1 MARKN
6 RPAAASPLSSQQ
18 ETLSTSGIK
27 LLGWGVFILASGLG
41 LLKWT
46 SADGGNAVSFAAP
59 ILILSAYTVIGRAAL
74 TTTTMQSPDAEAE
87 SSAVDAGYR
96 SELIL
101 GLVLFLLVFAVYVYN
116 MCPTMYARDSA
127 ELATAIRVLGIPHAP
142 GYPTYVLFGKIFD
155 ILPAGN
161 PAYRA
166 NLAAAFFAAT
176 AAGLCYWIVL
186 RLTRMRTAGLVA
198 GLVLAFSAAFWKQ
211 AVAAEVFSLAAMFLL
226 VQVLILLAWLERPR
240 AGLFW
245 LNSMIFGLSLGS
257 HQILLFQ
264 LPGAAYALWA
274 RRNKISNARA
284 WALSLTFFL
293 AGFAVH
299 LFLPIR
305 ASQSPLLNQGNPN
318 TLNRLVRTLTRAD
331 YGALKLS
338 AGKSG
343 GVENRFAHSLIM
355 AKHVAKQFT
364 PVGVLLACV
373 GLIGLFRARSSF
385 AVSLVFSLLS
395 FGPLFLWVAAMPV
408 DADTLALI
416 ERFYW
421 PSWCLISILVGVGV
435 ASSAASLFGGLP
447 SLKSSAF
454 ASACLLLPAWLGTNA
469 ASTFSQRQ
477 DFHAYDLLR
486 DVFVGLPRD
495 AIYLTTTDTV
505 THGSY
510 YLQFAEKKRH
520 DVIVVGETAYP
531 PRRNPELYNPAL
543 GPNPMAA
550 GMLAKVSDPVLAV
563 ILNGNVGRS
572 PIFVEGIAPGL
583 EDFVAP
589 VGLSHKI
596 VNGNLQAKV
605 KIVLDGLAVHALQ
618 AQRNGFRESSDP
630 FVRQIY
636 FNYYATRYN
645 SGILLNLAGYKELAT
660 RELAAAEQLK
670 AVSAPAHVYARLSD
684 AVSH

>member
-1 MARKN
+1 MARRN
-6 RPAAASPLSSQQ
+6 RPAAPVVVPAHPEELSAVGMKQ
-18 ETLSTSGIK
+18 LAWGAFMLAAGFC
-27 LLGWGVFILASGLG
+27 LLQ
-41 LLKWT
+41 WT
-46 SADGGNAVSFAAP
+46 STDGGNAASFAAP
-59 ILILSAYTVIGRAAL
+59 ILVLSAYAVIGHAAL
-74 TTTTMQSPDAEAE
+74 MTTATQTAEPTAE
-87 SSAVDAGYR
+87 DEHHN
-96 SELIL
+96 SEVVT
-101 GLVLFLLVFAVYVYN
+101 GLALFLAVFAVYIYH

-127 ELATAIRVLGIPHAP
+127 ELATAVRVLGIPHAP
-142 GYPTYVLFGKIFD
+142 GYPTYVIFGKVFD
-155 ILPAGN
+155 LLPAGN

-166 NLAAAFFAAT
+166 NMAAAFFAAT

-226 VQVLILLAWLERPR
+226 AQILILVAWLERPR
-240 AGLFW
+240 ASLFW

-274 RRNKISNARA
+274 RRDKIPNPRT
-284 WALSLTFFL
+284 WALSLAFFL

-331 YGALKLS
+331 YGVLKLS

-343 GVENRFAHSLIM
+343 GGENRFAHTFVM
-355 AKHVAKQFT
+355 AKSAVKQFT
-364 PVGVLLACV
+364 PVGILLACM
-373 GLIGLFRARSSF
+373 GLIGLFRTRSNF
-385 AVSLVFSLLS
+385 ALSLALSLLS
-395 FGPLFLWVAAMPV
+395 FGPLFLWIAAMPV

-435 ASSAASLFGGLP
+435 ASSAASLFGELP
-447 SLKSSAF
+447 SLKRSTF

-469 ASTFSQRQ
+469 ASAFSQRQ

-486 DVFVGLPRD
+486 DVFVGLPRN
-495 AIYLTTTDTV
+495 AIFLTTTDTV

-510 YLQFAEKKRH
+510 YLQFAEKKRL
-520 DVIVVGETAYP
+520 DVKVVGETAYP
-531 PRRNPELYNPAL
+531 PRLNPELYNPAL

-550 GMLAKVSDPVLAV
+550 GMLAKVADPVLAV

-572 PIFVEGIAPGL
+572 PIFIEGIAPGL

-596 VNGNLQAKV
+596 VNGNLQAKAKV
-605 KIVLDGLAVHALQ
+605 VLDGLAVHAVQ
-618 AQRNGFRESSDP
+618 AQRDGFHASSDP
-630 FVRQIY
+630 FVSQIF

-645 SGILLNLAGYKELAT
+645 SGILLNLAGYRELAS
-660 RELAAAEQLK
+660 RELAAADHLK
-670 AVSAPAHVYARLSD
+670 AISAPADVYARLSD